1 MQTDD
6 SKKGWGAECQLS
18 YKSFRTFSNKICT
31 SNLQQNDEF
40 QISAYSSRQPNC
52 LELPL
57 KDGRDKESGTSQS
70 FEGDLGLSSQTS
82 DHDYCGV
89 PPRLPKSSGRLG
101 IEKSKGVHRVEIVF
115 ASIPENLSEG
125 RSTRDRSICFSDVQL
140 PAHYLWKPDQTSL
153 ALDTLQQTWSHKHLY
168 AFPPFSL
175 IRKVLRKTELE
186 KVPSFILIAPTW
198 QSQAWYPELIYSYMS
213 RTDQLIQFVLPND
226 ISTLWR

>member
-57 KDGRDKESGTSQS
+57 KDGRDKEPGTSQS

-125 RSTRDRSICFSDVQL
+125 RSTRDRSICFSDVQSAPSSL
-140 PAHYLWKPDQTSL
+140 LMEARPNQFGSGYIATNLVPQTPL
-153 ALDTLQQTWSHKHLY
+153 C
-168 AFPPFSL
+168 FPPIFTDTQGNKEDRVGESPFFYTDSTNL
-175 IRKVLRKTELE
+175 AESGM
-186 KVPSFILIAPTW
+186 VPRANLFIHV
-198 QSQAWYPELIYSYMS
+198 Q
-213 RTDQLIQFVLPND
+213 N
-226 ISTLWR
+226 